1 MTTREEHYRLVSD
14 LHDSI
19 QQEVF
24 ALALQIG
31 ALKILVSQKTD
42 IAINRLEDIEY
53 LVCLIQQDLALI
65 ADALRPMPREAAPQ
79 ESAWPVM
86 LRES

>member
-1 MTTREEHYRLVSD
+1 MTTREERYRLVSD

-19 QQEVF
+19 QQDVF
-24 ALALQIG
+24 ALTLQIG
-31 ALKILVSQKTD
+31 ALKILITQNTD
-42 IAINRLEDIEY
+42 MAIKRLEDIEY
-53 LVCLIQQDLALI
+53 LVCLIQQDLTSI

-79 ESAWPVM
+79 EFVRPVM